1 MIFKDS
7 CGVLYNMGKISEE
20 WDGQI
25 TNPYS
30 SYLMGIKR
38 DYINNII
45 LWTQLIRPSRWEEF
59 DDKSMQESLKD
70 YKISF
75 YHDSD
80 SRVKRALVFVRC
92 PKYKYMVVK

>member
-1 MIFKDS
+1 MIFKDNF
-7 CGVLYNMGKISEE
+7 GTLYNMGKLSESWE
-20 WDGQI
+20 GQI

-38 DYINNII
+38 GYINNII
-45 LWTQLIRPSRWEEF
+45 LWRELIRPSRWEEF

-75 YHDSD
+75 YYHYDF
-80 SRVKRALVFVRC
+80 RVKRALVFVRA
-92 PKYKYMVVK
+92 PKYKYIW